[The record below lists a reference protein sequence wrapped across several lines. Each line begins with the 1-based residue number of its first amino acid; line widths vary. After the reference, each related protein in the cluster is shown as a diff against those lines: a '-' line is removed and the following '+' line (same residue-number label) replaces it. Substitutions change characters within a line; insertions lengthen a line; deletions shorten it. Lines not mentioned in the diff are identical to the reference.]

1 MAAMAARA
9 HAQTATPN
17 DNCAAERAERAE
29 PVGRTDARALGPASE
44 RAASFIMVA
53 SLDSVLDIAVCA
65 FLRFGSSWMLQEV
78 CHWHSICSQV
88 C

>member
-1 MAAMAARA
+1 MAARA
-9 HAQTATPN
+9 HAQTATRN
-17 DNCAAERAERAE
+17 DNCAAERAE

-44 RAASFIMVA
+44 RAASVIMMA

-88 C
+88 G